1 MPQPHPAL
9 FSLAPLIIAGLFGT
23 ATLSACE
30 LCAIYNASN
39 ARAESTSGFTFSVAE
54 QFTRF
59 GTELLDDQEITRA
72 NPDFLDD
79 SITHLVPGYNFSPQF
94 GISLNVPMVYR
105 SFQRTD
111 LRFSLTGPPVLFT
124 ERGSE
129 FDLGDI
135 ALIGRWTVL
144 AKREMKYDII
154 VNLLGGI
161 KFPTGETD
169 RLQNEVEQSEIF
181 NALLPPGTPHDPL
194 EHSLSSVHQH
204 DLSPGSGSF
213 DGIFGVTLNGRW
225 KRWFFNGQFQYS
237 LRTEGEASFE
247 YGDDLLVSG
256 GPGRYWIAN
265 KHCSLSL
272 QALATYETMAH
283 DRLLGQT
290 SARTGST
297 GWYFGP
303 QINFTLGEHFSANAG
318 VDIPLQITANGFQ
331 NVPDYRIHG
340 GFSWRF

>member
-1 MPQPHPAL
+1 MPQPHTAL
-9 FSLAPLIIAGLFGT
+9 AALLRLIIAVLFGT

-59 GTELLDDQEITRA
+59 RTELFDDQEITRA
-72 NPDFLDD
+72 NPDFLDS

-129 FDLGDI
+129 LDLGDI

-213 DGIFGVTLNGRW
+213 DGIFGVTLNARW
-225 KRWFFNGQFQYS
+225 ERWFFNGQFQYS

-247 YGDDLLVSG
+247 
-256 GPGRYWIAN
+256 
-265 KHCSLSL
+265 
-272 QALATYETMAH
+272 
-283 DRLLGQT
+283 
-290 SARTGST
+290 
-297 GWYFGP
+297 
-303 QINFTLGEHFSANAG
+303 
-318 VDIPLQITANGFQ
+318 
-331 NVPDYRIHG
+331 
-340 GFSWRF
+340 

>member
-1 MPQPHPAL
+1 MPQSHTAL

-39 ARAESTSGFTFSVAE
+39 ARVESTSGFTFSVAE

-72 NPDFLDD
+72 NPDFLDS

-94 GISLNVPMVYR
+94 GISLNVPMIYR

-194 EHSLSSVHQH
+194 EHSLNSVHQH

-213 DGIFGVTLNGRW
+213 DGIFGVTRNARW
-225 KRWFFNGQFQYS
+225 ERWFFNGQFQYS